1 MSLLER
7 PKDGGRA
14 TIERLNVRVRWYHV
28 PLVVSTFL
36 ICFYLV
42 TLLTSLF
49 IPLNETVYGEA
60 QTEFTGGMRRGG
72 AEYR

>member
-1 MSLLER
+1 MSPLAP
-7 PKDGGRA
+7 PKDCGQA
-14 TIERLNVRVRWYHV
+14 TIETLNVRVRWYHI

-49 IPLNETVYGEA
+49 IPLGLTFYGEA
-60 QTEFTGGMRRGG
+60 QTEFTRETGRGG
-72 AEYR
+72 ADYR

>member
-49 IPLNETVYGEA
+49 IPLDVTVYGEA
-60 QTEFTGGMRRGG
+60 QTEFTGQTRRGG
-72 AEYR
+72 AEYW